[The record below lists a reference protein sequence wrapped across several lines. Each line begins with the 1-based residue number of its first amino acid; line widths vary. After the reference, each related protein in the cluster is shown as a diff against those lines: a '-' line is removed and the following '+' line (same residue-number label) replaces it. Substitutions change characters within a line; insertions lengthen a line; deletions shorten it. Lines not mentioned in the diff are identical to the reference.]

1 MIVLILVFRLVIG
14 EQMIDVLGPEK
25 RRRRTTQE
33 KIAIVQQS
41 FEPGMTVSLVARQ
54 HGVAASQLFLW
65 RKQYQEGSLTAV
77 AAGEQVV
84 PASELAAAMKQIKE
98 LQRLLGKKT
107 MENELL
113 KEAVEYGRGKKVD
126 SARALIARGWG
137 VSLVSRCLRV
147 SRAQLHVIL
156 RRTDDWMD
164 GRRSRHTDDTD
175 VLLRIHHVI
184 GVILPT
190 YGYRRVWAL
199 LRRQAKLDGMPAIN
213 AKRVYR
219 IMRQNALLL
228 ERKPAVPPSKRA
240 HTGRVA
246 VKESNQRWCS
256 DGFEFCCDNGERLR
270 VTFALDC
277 CDREALHWAVT
288 TGGFNSETV
297 QDVML
302 GAVER
307 RFGNELP
314 ASPVEWLTDN
324 GSCYRANETRQFARM
339 LGLEPKSTAVR
350 SPESNGIAESF
361 VKTIKRDYISVMPK
375 PDGLTA
381 AKNLAEAFEHY
392 NEWHPHS
399 ALGYRSPREYLRQRA
414 CNGLSDN
421 RCLEI

>member
-84 PASELAAAMKQIKE
+84 PASELAAAIKQIKE

-156 RRTDDWMD
+156 RRTDDWKD
-164 GRRSRHTDDTD
+164 GRRSRHSDDTD

-184 GVILPT
+184 GELPT

-199 LRRQAKLDGMPAIN
+199 LRRQAELDGMPAIN

-228 ERKPAVPPSKRA
+228 ERKTAVPPSKRA
-240 HTGRVA
+240 HTGKVA

-256 DGFEFCCDNGERLR
+256 DGFEFRCDNGEKLG

-288 TGGFNSETV
+288 TGGFDSETV

-307 RFGNELP
+307 RFGSELP
-314 ASPVEWLTDN
+314 TSPVEWLTDN

-339 LGLEPKSTAVR
+339 LGLEPKNTAVR

-361 VKTIKRDYISVMPK
+361 VKTIKRDYISIMPK

-399 ALGYRSPREYLRQRA
+399 ALGYRSPREYLRQQA
-414 CNGLSDN
+414 SNGLSDN

>member
-1 MIVLILVFRLVIG
+1 
-14 EQMIDVLGPEK
+14 MIDVLGPEK

-184 GVILPT
+184 GELPT
-190 YGYRRVWAL
+190 YGYRRVWEL
-199 LRRQAKLDGMPAIN
+199 LRRQAELDGMPAIN

-307 RFGNELP
+307 RFGNDLP
-314 ASPVEWLTDN
+314 SSPVEWLTDN

-339 LGLEPKSTAVR
+339 LGLEPKNTAVR

-361 VKTIKRDYISVMPK
+361 VKTIKRDYISIMPK

>member
-1 MIVLILVFRLVIG
+1 
-14 EQMIDVLGPEK
+14 MIDVLGPEK

-113 KEAVEYGRGKKVD
+113 KEAVEYGPSKKVD

-137 VSLVSRCLRV
+137 VSFVSRCLRV

-156 RRTDDWMD
+156 RRADDWKD

-175 VLLRIHHVI
+175 VLRRIHHVI
-184 GVILPT
+184 GELPT

-199 LRRQAKLDGMPAIN
+199 LRRQTELDGMPAIN
-213 AKRVYR
+213 AKRIYR

-228 ERKPAVPPSKRA
+228 ERKTAVPPSKRA

-256 DGFEFCCDNGERLR
+256 DGFEFRCDNGEKLR

-339 LGLEPKSTAVR
+339 LGLEPKNTAVR

-361 VKTIKRDYISVMPK
+361 VKTIKRDYISIIPK

-399 ALGYRSPREYLRQRA
+399 ALGYRSPREYLRQ
-414 CNGLSDN
+414 
-421 RCLEI
+421 

>member
-1 MIVLILVFRLVIG
+1 
-14 EQMIDVLGPEK
+14 MIDVLGPEK

-77 AAGEQVV
+77 AAGEQV
-84 PASELAAAMKQIKE
+84 
-98 LQRLLGKKT
+98 
-107 MENELL
+107 
-113 KEAVEYGRGKKVD
+113 
-126 SARALIARGWG
+126 
-137 VSLVSRCLRV
+137 
-147 SRAQLHVIL
+147 
-156 RRTDDWMD
+156 
-164 GRRSRHTDDTD
+164 
-175 VLLRIHHVI
+175 
-184 GVILPT
+184 
-190 YGYRRVWAL
+190 
-199 LRRQAKLDGMPAIN
+199 IN

-277 CDREALHWAVT
+277 SDREALHWAVT

-297 QDVML
+297 QDVMP

-307 RFGNELP
+307 RFGNDLPSHCTGRSLP
-314 ASPVEWLTDN
+314 AASTVKQYRT
-324 GSCYRANETRQFARM
+324 SCWERWNAA
-339 LGLEPKSTAVR
+339 SA
-350 SPESNGIAESF
+350 
-361 VKTIKRDYISVMPK
+361 TIFRR
-375 PDGLTA
+375 L
-381 AKNLAEAFEHY
+381 
-392 NEWHPHS
+392 
-399 ALGYRSPREYLRQRA
+399 QRA

>member
-14 EQMIDVLGPEK
+14 VQMIDVLGPEK

-184 GVILPT
+184 GELPT

-199 LRRQAKLDGMPAIN
+199 LRRQAELDGMPAIN

-297 QDVML
+297 LDVML

-307 RFGNELP
+307 RFGNDLP
-314 ASPVEWLTDN
+314 SSPVEWLTDN

-339 LGLEPKSTAVR
+339 LGLEPKNTAVR

-361 VKTIKRDYISVMPK
+361 VKTIKRDYISIMPK

>member
-1 MIVLILVFRLVIG
+1 
-14 EQMIDVLGPEK
+14 MIDVLGPEK

-137 VSLVSRCLRV
+137 VSFVSRCLRV

-156 RRTDDWMD
+156 RRADDWKD

-175 VLLRIHHVI
+175 VLRRIHHVI
-184 GVILPT
+184 GELPT

-199 LRRQAKLDGMPAIN
+199 LRRQTELDGMPAIN
-213 AKRVYR
+213 AKRIYR

-228 ERKPAVPPSKRA
+228 ERKTAVPPSKRA

-256 DGFEFCCDNGERLR
+256 DGFEFRCDNGEKLR

-339 LGLEPKSTAVR
+339 LGLEPKNTAVR

-361 VKTIKRDYISVMPK
+361 VKTIKRDYISVIPK

>member
-1 MIVLILVFRLVIG
+1 
-14 EQMIDVLGPEK
+14 MIDVLGPEK

-137 VSLVSRCLRV
+137 VSFVSRCLRV

-156 RRTDDWMD
+156 RRTDDWKD
-164 GRRSRHTDDTD
+164 GRRSRHSDDTD

-184 GVILPT
+184 GELPT

-199 LRRQAKLDGMPAIN
+199 LRRQAELDGMPAIN

-256 DGFEFCCDNGERLR
+256 DGFEFRCDNGEKLR

-288 TGGFNSETV
+288 TGGFDSETV

-307 RFGNELP
+307 RFGSELP

-339 LGLEPKSTAVR
+339 LGLEPKNTAVR
-350 SPESNGIAESF
+350 SSESNGIAESF
-361 VKTIKRDYISVMPK
+361 VKTIKRDYISIMPK

-414 CNGLSDN
+414 SNGLSDN

>member
-1 MIVLILVFRLVIG
+1 
-14 EQMIDVLGPEK
+14 MIDVLGPEK

-147 SRAQLHVIL
+147 SRAQLYVIL

-184 GVILPT
+184 GELPT

-199 LRRQAKLDGMPAIN
+199 LRRQAELDGMPAIN

-302 GAVER
+302 GAEER
-307 RFGNELP
+307 RFGNDLP
-314 ASPVEWLTDN
+314 SSPVEWLTDN
-324 GSCYRANETRQFARM
+324 GSYYRANETRQFARM
-339 LGLEPKSTAVR
+339 LGLEPKNTAVR

-361 VKTIKRDYISVMPK
+361 VKTIKRDYISIMPK